1 MNNIDSIVQP
11 EKSNIL
17 DLFRG
22 SEYIIPIYQRN
33 YAWEEKE
40 IEQLLDDIKDST
52 GDYYLGSLIV
62 NKESSDCFEVVD
74 GQQRL
79 TTLYLLLAFLNN
91 ESVKINS
98 LRFESRERSNM
109 TLEKIYELDGGSFVL
124 KEDVWYS
131 EEIINGYNV
140 IEKYFEKNDKSSFF
154 EKLRSIYIFRIQ
166 VPQGIDLNHYF
177 EVMNTR
183 GEQLELHEVLKGKI
197 LKKIDN
203 ADDRILA
210 AAIWDN
216 CAQMEKYIQMCFKT
230 TQREELFGED
240 WNSFKVNSFEDIKN
254 KLKET
259 GNGIDEFILIDKLE
273 NPVITKGKK
282 DNKEDTEDERF
293 ESIVSFPVFLLLVN
307 EAMSNANTDND
318 DDDSGLDDKRFLSL
332 MEHHYSNN
340 ENALLFVYEL
350 LKYRFIFDKYIIKR
364 EYAKDYKKDGRWS
377 LQRLEKYVDK
387 NDSRKP
393 IYKGTFNTDDN
404 DNSETQQLR
413 WLESCLR
420 ITYTS
425 PKTMHWISR
434 AMCFV
439 NVNGGGNL
447 TSHLETYCCKKIKT
461 ADYNNKKGFNI
472 ERIVFTYLDY
482 VLCKKYSSKYNEFQ
496 FQFRTSI
503 EHFYP
508 QHPPVD
514 DQWEYDD
521 LNCFGNL
528 ALITVS
534 ANSRFSNLLP
544 GSKVE
549 NYPDVITQSP
559 KLQEMVQDMKS
570 NGNKWERDNAR
581 KHGIKMLDL
590 LKSEIDKHN
599 NS

>member
-1 MNNIDSIVQP
+1 MNNADSIVQP

-22 SEYIIPIYQRN
+22 NEYIIPIYQRN

-52 GDYYLGSLIV
+52 GDYYLGSIIV
-62 NKESSDCFEVVD
+62 NKKAPNCFEVID

-79 TTLYLLLAFLNN
+79 TTLFFFLSFLKH
-91 ESVKINS
+91 ETVKINS
-98 LRFESRERSNM
+98 LRFESREKSNI
-109 TLEKIYELDGGSFVL
+109 TLEKVNGLDGSSFVL
-124 KEDVWYS
+124 KEDTWYS
-131 EEIINGYNV
+131 EEIINGYKV
-140 IEKYFEKNDKSSFF
+140 IEKYFDKN
-154 EKLRSIYIFRIQ
+154 EKLSFLEKLGSIYIFRIQ

-197 LKKIDN
+197 LSIIDN
-203 ADDRILA
+203 GDDRRLA

-230 TQREELFGED
+230 SQREKLFGEHWD
-240 WNSFKVNSFEDIKN
+240 SFKPNSFEDIGN
-254 KLKET
+254 MLKGTVDSIEK
-259 GNGIDEFILIDKLE
+259 FSLIDKLE
-273 NPVITKGKK
+273 NPVIAKEKKGT
-282 DNKEDTEDERF
+282 KEDDEDQRF

-307 EAMSNANTDND
+307 EAMSNDDN
-318 DDDSGLDDKRFLSL
+318 DDDSGLDDKKFLSL

-340 ENALLFVYEL
+340 ENALQFVYEL
-350 LKYRFIFDKYIIKR
+350 LKYRFIYDKYIIKR
-364 EYAKDYKKDGRWS
+364 EYAKDYKQDGRWS
-377 LQRLEKYVDK
+377 LQRLEKYVYK
-387 NDSRKP
+387 TDSGKP
-393 IYKGTFNTDDN
+393 IYKGTYNTDDN
-404 DNSETQQLR
+404 DTSETQQLR
-413 WLESCLR
+413 WLQSCLR

-434 AMCFV
+434 AMSFV
-439 NVNGGGNL
+439 NANGGDNL
-447 TSHLETYCCKKIKT
+447 TSHLETYCCKKIEN
-461 ADYNNKKGFNI
+461 ADYNNKIGFNI

-482 VLCKKYSSKYNEFQ
+482 VLCKNDSSKYKEFQ

-544 GSKVE
+544 RSKVE
-549 NYPDVITQSP
+549 NSPEVIKQSP
-559 KLQEMVQDMKS
+559 KLQEMVQIMKS
-570 NGNKWERDNAR
+570 NDNKWERDNAK
-581 KHGIKMLDL
+581 KHGKEMLDL
-590 LKSEIDKHN
+590 LKSEIDKHK
-599 NS
+599 